1 MAKIITVA
9 HQKGGVGKSTLA
21 LNLATCFQEQI
32 NVALVDIDLQGSI
45 SDLREDFPKLHII
58 TEDRFDQIQQLS
70 HDLIIIDTPPY
81 LSNRLPELF
90 LISDFVLVPTKAGFF
105 DVMAIRS
112 TLHLIEEAKK
122 KRQGLQAGIV
132 FNMIKHRSGITGEV
146 QELLSH
152 FDTPVLSTMVHDRVS
167 FARSPLTGGVLTS
180 EDTKAIDE
188 ITSLAEEIVNSIST

>member
-45 SDLREDFPKLHII
+45 SDLREDFPKLHIM

-70 HDLIIIDTPPY
+70 HDLVIIDTPPY

-90 LISDFVLVPTKAGFF
+90 LISDYVLVPTKAGFF

-112 TLHLIEEAKK
+112 TLHLIDEAKK
-122 KRQGLQAGIV
+122 KR
-132 FNMIKHRSGITGEV
+132 RITGRYSL
-146 QELLSH
+146 Q
-152 FDTPVLSTMVHDRVS
+152 HD
-167 FARSPLTGGVLTS
+167 
-180 EDTKAIDE
+180 
-188 ITSLAEEIVNSIST
+188 

>member
-21 LNLATCFQEQI
+21 LNLATCFQEQLS
-32 NVALVDIDLQGSI
+32 VALVDIDLQGSI
-45 SDLREDFPKLHII
+45 SDIKEDFPKLHII
-58 TEDRFDQIQQLS
+58 TEDRFDQIQQLG
-70 HDLIIIDTPPY
+70 HDLVIIDTPPY
-81 LSNRLPELF
+81 LSSRLPELF
-90 LISDFVLVPTKAGFF
+90 LISDYVLVPTKAGFF

-122 KRQGLQAGIV
+122 KRTELQAGIV

-152 FDTPVLSTMVHDRVS
+152 FDTPVLKTMVHDRVS
-167 FARSPLTGGVLTS
+167 FARSPLTGGVLAS
-180 EDTKAIDE
+180 EDAKAIDE
-188 ITSLAEEIVNSIST
+188 ITSLAEEIVDSISA